1 MWDMC
6 VRLPNG
12 CNHTRYVNI
21 IKNRQYGGYFFPI
34 TKTRYLQ
41 NTKISILYNFEHN
54 IGVDM
59 PAKTVNDIV
68 ALCKR
73 RGFIFT
79 GSEIYGGLGGA
90 YDYGPY
96 GVELMK
102 NIRNAWWNAMIYSR
116 DDIEGLDAA
125 LISNRLMWKYSGHE
139 AGFSDPLVECK
150 KCGARMRQD
159 KMQDQSKCDNCGS
172 TDITEP
178 RAYQLMMGLSIG
190 ATADGAVNAYLR
202 PETATTTYTNFKNV
216 LDAKPHKLPFGIAQ
230 IGKAFRNEIS
240 PRGFVFRMREF
251 EQAEMQY
258 FVNPADD
265 EQYHEMWMRE
275 RMAWWINVLGIPA
288 DKLRFMPHEK
298 LAHYAKAAVDI
309 EYEFPDGFDEVE
321 GIHNRQDFD
330 LGSHTK
336 GQKDFQIHAN
346 VLENK
351 DSTTKLSY
359 SDPQSG
365 ANFIPYVIETA
376 MGVNR
381 AMLAVMIEAYNEEDL
396 GDGKSRTVL
405 KLKPQLSP
413 VKAAVIPLAR
423 NVPELL
429 EISNGIVA
437 DLRKL
442 GIGRIELEN
451 SGNIGKNYRR
461 HDEIGTPVCITVD
474 HQTMEDNTVTLR
486 HRDTMEQERIAISD
500 VKQRIIEIVNG

>member
-1 MWDMC
+1 
-6 VRLPNG
+6 
-12 CNHTRYVNI
+12 
-21 IKNRQYGGYFFPI
+21 
-34 TKTRYLQ
+34 
-41 NTKISILYNFEHN
+41 
-54 IGVDM
+54 M
-59 PAKTVNDIV
+59 PAKTISDIV

-96 GVELMK
+96 GVELMR
-102 NIRNAWWNAMIYSR
+102 NIRDAWWNAMIYSR
-116 DDIEGLDAA
+116 NDIEGLDAA
-125 LISNRLMWKYSGHE
+125 QISNRLMWKYSGHE

-159 KMQDQSKCDNCGS
+159 KMADPTKCDNCGS

-190 ATADGAVNAYLR
+190 AMADGAINAYLR
-202 PETATTTYTNFKNV
+202 PETATTTYVNFKNV
-216 LDAKPHKLPFGIAQ
+216 LDARPHKLPFGIAQ

-258 FVNPADD
+258 FVHPDTD
-265 EQYHEMWMRE
+265 EKYFKMWRAA
-275 RMAWWINVLGIPA
+275 RMAWWTDVLGIPA
-288 DKLRFMPHEK
+288 EKLRFLPHEK
-298 LAHYAKAAVDI
+298 LAHYAKAACDI

-336 GQKDFQIHAN
+336 AQNEFKINAH
-346 VLENK
+346 VMENK
-351 DSTTKLSY
+351 DSTVKLSY
-359 SDPQSG
+359 SDPQTG
-365 ANFIPYVIETA
+365 ENFIPYVIETA

-381 AMLAVMIEAYNEEDL
+381 AMLAVMHNAYTEEDL
-396 GDGKSRTVL
+396 GDGKSRLVL
-405 KLKPQLSP
+405 KLRPKLAP

-429 EISNGIVA
+429 DTAMNIEN
-437 DLRKL
+437 DLRAL
-442 GIGRIELEN
+442 AIGRIELEN

-461 HDEIGTPVCITVD
+461 HDEIGTPVCVTVD
-474 HQTMEDNTVTLR
+474 HQTLEDGTVTLR
-486 HRDTMEQERIAISD
+486 LRDTMEQRRVKIAD
-500 VKQRIIEIVNG
+500 VPAAVLEIING

>member
-1 MWDMC
+1 
-6 VRLPNG
+6 
-12 CNHTRYVNI
+12 
-21 IKNRQYGGYFFPI
+21 
-34 TKTRYLQ
+34 
-41 NTKISILYNFEHN
+41 
-54 IGVDM
+54 M

-102 NIRNAWWNAMIYSR
+102 NIKNAWWNAMIYSR
-116 DDIEGLDAA
+116 NDIEGLDAA

-139 AGFSDPLVECK
+139 GSFSDPLVECK

-159 KMQDQSKCDNCGS
+159 KMKDPTKCDNCGS
-172 TDITEP
+172 TEITEP

-190 ATADGAVNAYLR
+190 ATSDGAINAYLR
-202 PETATTTYTNFKNV
+202 PETATTTYVNFKNV
-216 LDAKPHKLPFGIAQ
+216 MDAKPHKLPFGIAQ

-258 FVNPADD
+258 FVRPD
-265 EQYHEMWMRE
+265 EDEKYFEMWKEIR
-275 RMAWWINVLGIPA
+275 RAWWINELGIPA
-288 DKLRFMPHEK
+288 EKLRFTPHEK
-298 LAHYAKAAVDI
+298 LAHYAKAAGDI
-309 EYEFPDGFDEVE
+309 EYAFPDGFDEVE

-336 GQKDFQIHAN
+336 AQSEFDIKAK
-346 VLENK
+346 VMENK
-351 DSTTKLSY
+351 DSTVKLSY
-359 SDPQSG
+359 SDPQTG
-365 ANFIPYVIETA
+365 ENFVPYVIETA

-381 AMLAVMIEAYNEEDL
+381 AMLAVMLEAYTEEQL
-396 GDGKSRTVL
+396 PDGKSRLVL
-405 KLKPQLSP
+405 KLKPKLAP

-423 NVPELL
+423 NVPELV
-429 EISNGIVA
+429 EIANNIEN

-442 GIGRIELEN
+442 HIGRIELEN

-474 HQTMEDNTVTLR
+474 HQTQEDGTVTLR
-486 HRDTMEQERIAISD
+486 HRDTMEQERIKIED
-500 VKQRIIEIVNG
+500 VPKRVMEIINQ

>member
-1 MWDMC
+1 
-6 VRLPNG
+6 
-12 CNHTRYVNI
+12 
-21 IKNRQYGGYFFPI
+21 
-34 TKTRYLQ
+34 
-41 NTKISILYNFEHN
+41 
-54 IGVDM
+54 M
-59 PAKTVNDIV
+59 PAKSVNDIV

-96 GVELMK
+96 GVELMR
-102 NIRNAWWNAMIYSR
+102 NIRNAWWNAMIYAR
-116 DDIEGLDAA
+116 NDIEGLDAA

-139 AGFSDPLVECK
+139 GSFSDPLVECK

-159 KMQDQSKCDNCGS
+159 KMKDQKKCDNCGS
-172 TDITEP
+172 TDLTEP

-190 ATADGAVNAYLR
+190 AMADGAINAYLR
-202 PETATTTYTNFKNV
+202 PETATTTYVNFKNV
-216 LDAKPHKLPFGIAQ
+216 LDSKPHKLPFGIAQ

-258 FVNPADD
+258 FVNPSDD
-265 EQYHEMWMRE
+265 EKYFEYWKKT
-275 RMAWWINVLGIPA
+275 RMDWWINVLGIPA
-288 DKLRFMPHEK
+288 EKLRFLPHEK

-309 EYEFPDGFDEVE
+309 EYAFPDGFDEVE
-321 GIHNRQDFD
+321 GVHNRQDFD

-336 GQKDFQIHAN
+336 AQNEFKLSAH

-359 SDPQSG
+359 SDAQTG
-365 ANFIPYVIETA
+365 ENFVPYVIETA

-381 AMLAVMIEAYNEEDL
+381 AMLAIMIEAYDDEDL
-396 GDGKSRTVL
+396 GDGKMRTVL
-405 KLKPQLSP
+405 KLKPWLSP
-413 VKAAVIPLAR
+413 VNAAVIPLVR
-423 NVPELL
+423 NVPEIVDL
-429 EISNGIVA
+429 SNKLVD

-442 GIGRIELEN
+442 GIGRIEMEN

-474 HQTMEDNTVTLR
+474 HQTLEDGTVTLR
-486 HRDTMEQERIAISD
+486 YRDTMDQVRVKIDD
-500 VKQRIIEIVNG
+500 VPNKLLKIIRG

>member
-1 MWDMC
+1 
-6 VRLPNG
+6 
-12 CNHTRYVNI
+12 
-21 IKNRQYGGYFFPI
+21 
-34 TKTRYLQ
+34 
-41 NTKISILYNFEHN
+41 
-54 IGVDM
+54 M

-102 NIRNAWWNAMIYSR
+102 NIKNTWWNAMIYSR
-116 DDIEGLDAA
+116 NDIEGLDAA

-139 AGFSDPLVECK
+139 GGFSDPLVECK

-159 KMQDQSKCDNCGS
+159 KMKDPTKCDNCGS
-172 TDITEP
+172 TEITEP

-190 ATADGAVNAYLR
+190 ATADGAINAYLR
-202 PETATTTYTNFKNV
+202 PETATTTYVNFKNIM
-216 LDAKPHKLPFGIAQ
+216 DAKPHKLPFGIAQ

-258 FVNPADD
+258 FINPAED
-265 EQYHEMWMRE
+265 EKYFEMWKEIR
-275 RMAWWINVLGIPA
+275 RAWWINELGIPA
-288 DKLRFMPHEK
+288 EKLRFTPHEK
-298 LAHYAKAAVDI
+298 LAHYAKAAGDI
-309 EYEFPDGFDEVE
+309 EYAFPDGFDEVE

-336 GQKDFQIHAN
+336 AQNEFDIKAK
-346 VLENK
+346 VMENK
-351 DSTTKLSY
+351 DSTVKLSY
-359 SDPQSG
+359 SDPQTG
-365 ANFIPYVIETA
+365 ENFIPFVIETA

-381 AMLAVMIEAYNEEDL
+381 AMLAVMLEAYTEEEL
-396 GDGKSRTVL
+396 PDGKSRLVL
-405 KLKPQLSP
+405 KLKPKLAP

-423 NVPELL
+423 NVPELV
-429 EISNGIVA
+429 EIANNIEN

-442 GIGRIELEN
+442 HIGRIELEN

-474 HQTMEDNTVTLR
+474 HQTQEDGTVTLR
-486 HRDTMEQERIAISD
+486 HRDTMEQERIKIAD
-500 VKQRIIEIVNG
+500 VPKRVMEIINQ

>member
-1 MWDMC
+1 
-6 VRLPNG
+6 
-12 CNHTRYVNI
+12 
-21 IKNRQYGGYFFPI
+21 
-34 TKTRYLQ
+34 
-41 NTKISILYNFEHN
+41 
-54 IGVDM
+54 M
-59 PAKTVNDIV
+59 PAKTINDIV

-96 GVELMK
+96 GVELMR
-102 NIRNAWWNAMIYSR
+102 NIRNAWWNAMVYSR
-116 DDIEGLDAA
+116 NDVEGLDAA
-125 LISNRLMWKYSGHE
+125 QISNRLMWKYSGHE
-139 AGFSDPLVECK
+139 GGFSDPLVECK

-159 KMQDQSKCDNCGS
+159 KMADPTKCDNCGS

-190 ATADGAVNAYLR
+190 AMADGAINAYLR
-202 PETATTTYTNFKNV
+202 PETATTTYVNFKNV
-216 LDAKPHKLPFGIAQ
+216 LDARPHKLPFGIAQ

-258 FVNPADD
+258 FVRPDTD
-265 EQYHEMWMRE
+265 EQYFEMWRDA
-275 RMAWWINVLGIPA
+275 RMAWWIDVLGIPA
-288 DKLRFMPHEK
+288 AHLRFTPHEK

-309 EYEFPDGFDEVE
+309 EYECPDGFDEVE

-336 GQKDFQIHAN
+336 AQNEFKINAN
-346 VLENK
+346 VMENK
-351 DSTTKLSY
+351 DSTVKLSY
-359 SDPQSG
+359 SDPQTG
-365 ANFIPYVIETA
+365 ENFIPYVIETA

-381 AMLAVMIEAYNEEDL
+381 AMLAVMHNAYTEEEL
-396 GDGKSRTVL
+396 PDGKSRLVL
-405 KLKPQLSP
+405 KLRPKLAP

-429 EISNGIVA
+429 DIATNIEN
-437 DLRKL
+437 DLRRL
-442 GIGRIELEN
+442 AIGRIELEN

-474 HQTMEDNTVTLR
+474 HQTLEDATVTLR
-486 HRDTMEQERIAISD
+486 LRDTMEQRRIKIDD
-500 VKQRIIEIVNG
+500 VPRAVLDIING

>member
-1 MWDMC
+1 MWHLRRGMPGE
-6 VRLPNG
+6 RNR
-12 CNHTRYVNI
+12 TR
-21 IKNRQYGGYFFPI
+21 FI
-34 TKTRYLQ
+34 TRKTQQGL
-41 NTKISILYNFEHN
+41 K
-54 IGVDM
+54 M
-59 PAKTVNDIV
+59 PAKSVNDIV

-96 GVELMK
+96 GVELMR
-102 NIRNAWWNAMIYSR
+102 NIRNAWWNAMIYAR
-116 DDIEGLDAA
+116 NDIEGLDAA

-139 AGFSDPLVECK
+139 GSFSDPLVECK

-159 KMQDQSKCDNCGS
+159 KMKDPTKCDNCGS

-190 ATADGAVNAYLR
+190 AMADGAINAYLR
-202 PETATTTYTNFKNV
+202 PETATTTYVNFKNV
-216 LDAKPHKLPFGIAQ
+216 LDSKPHKLPFGIAQ

-258 FVNPADD
+258 FVNPAED
-265 EQYHEMWMRE
+265 EKYFEYWKQT
-275 RMAWWINVLGIPA
+275 RMNWWINVLGIPA
-288 DKLRFMPHEK
+288 EKLRFLPHEK

-309 EYEFPDGFDEVE
+309 EYAFPDGFDEVE
-321 GIHNRQDFD
+321 GVHNRQDFD

-336 GQKDFQIHAN
+336 SQNEFKLAAH

-359 SDPQSG
+359 SDAQTG
-365 ANFIPYVIETA
+365 ENFVPYVIETA

-381 AMLAVMIEAYNEEDL
+381 AMLAVMIEAYDEENL
-396 GDGKSRTVL
+396 GDGKTRTVL
-405 KLKPQLSP
+405 KLKPWLSP
-413 VKAAVIPLAR
+413 VKAAVIPLVR
-423 NVPELL
+423 NVPEIVDL
-429 EISNGIVA
+429 SNKIVD

-442 GIGRIELEN
+442 GIGKIELEN

-474 HQTMEDNTVTLR
+474 HQTLEDGTVTLR
-486 HRDTMEQERIAISD
+486 YRDSMDQVRIKTD
-500 VKQRIIEIVNG
+500 EVPNKLLEIVRG

>member
-1 MWDMC
+1 
-6 VRLPNG
+6 
-12 CNHTRYVNI
+12 
-21 IKNRQYGGYFFPI
+21 
-34 TKTRYLQ
+34 
-41 NTKISILYNFEHN
+41 
-54 IGVDM
+54 M
-59 PAKTVNDIV
+59 PAKTINDIV

-96 GVELMK
+96 GVELMR

-116 DDIEGLDAA
+116 NDIEGLDAA

-139 AGFSDPLVECK
+139 GSFSDPLVECK

-159 KMQDQSKCDNCGS
+159 KMADPTKCDNCGS
-172 TDITEP
+172 ADLTDP
-178 RAYQLMMGLSIG
+178 RAYMLMMGLSIG

-202 PETATTTYTNFKNV
+202 PETATTTYVNFKNV

-258 FVNPADD
+258 FVNPTED
-265 EQYHEMWMRE
+265 EKYFDMWRAA
-275 RMAWWINVLGIPA
+275 RLAWWTDVLGIPA
-288 DKLRFMPHEK
+288 DKLRITPHDK

-321 GIHNRQDFD
+321 GVHNRQDFD

-336 GQKDFQIHAN
+336 SQGDFKISAN
-346 VLENK
+346 VMENK
-351 DSTTKLSY
+351 DSTVKLSY
-359 SDPQSG
+359 SDPQTG
-365 ANFIPYVIETA
+365 ENFIPYVIETA

-381 AMLAVMIEAYNEEDL
+381 AMLAVLHNAYTEEDL
-396 GDGKSRTVL
+396 GDGKSRLVL
-405 KLKPQLSP
+405 KLKPKLAP

-423 NVPELL
+423 NVPELVNIANDI
-429 EISNGIVA
+429 EN
-437 DLRKL
+437 DLRRL
-442 GIGRIELEN
+442 AIGRIELEN

-474 HQTMEDNTVTLR
+474 HQTLEDGTVTLR
-486 HRDTMEQERIAISD
+486 LRDTMEQRRVPVAD
-500 VKQRIIEIVNG
+500 VPAAVMEIING

>member
-1 MWDMC
+1 M
-6 VRLPNG
+6 
-12 CNHTRYVNI
+12 
-21 IKNRQYGGYFFPI
+21 
-34 TKTRYLQ
+34 
-41 NTKISILYNFEHN
+41 
-54 IGVDM
+54 
-59 PAKTVNDIV
+59 
-68 ALCKR
+68 
-73 RGFIFT
+73 
-79 GSEIYGGLGGA
+79 GGA

-96 GVELMK
+96 GVELMR
-102 NIRNAWWNAMIYSR
+102 NIRNAWWNAMVYSR
-116 DDIEGLDAA
+116 NDIEGLDAA

-139 AGFSDPLVECK
+139 ASFSDPLVECK

-159 KMQDQSKCDNCGS
+159 KMRDQTKCDNCGS
-172 TDITEP
+172 TDLTPP

-190 ATADGAVNAYLR
+190 ATADGAINAYLR
-202 PETATTTYTNFKNV
+202 PETATTTYVNFKNV
-216 LDAKPHKLPFGIAQ
+216 LDARPHKLPFGIAQ

-265 EQYHEMWMRE
+265 EKYFEMWKKI
-275 RMAWWINVLGIPA
+275 RMDWWINTLGIPA
-288 DKLRFMPHEK
+288 EKLRFTPHEK
-298 LAHYAKAAVDI
+298 LAHYAKAAGDI

-336 GQKDFQIHAN
+336 SQDEFKIQAH

-351 DSTTKLSY
+351 DSTTKLAY
-359 SDPQSG
+359 SDAQTGDS
-365 ANFIPYVIETA
+365 FIPFVIETA

-381 AMLAVMIEAYNEEDL
+381 AMLAVMLDAYTEEDL
-396 GDGKSRTVL
+396 PDGKSRVVL
-405 KLKPQLSP
+405 KLKPALAP

-429 EISNGIVA
+429 TIANNIEN

-442 GIGRIELEN
+442 NIGRIELEN

-486 HRDTMEQERIAISD
+486 YRDSMAQERVAISD
-500 VKQRIIEIVNG
+500 VPQRVMEIITKNEK

>member
-1 MWDMC
+1 
-6 VRLPNG
+6 
-12 CNHTRYVNI
+12 
-21 IKNRQYGGYFFPI
+21 
-34 TKTRYLQ
+34 
-41 NTKISILYNFEHN
+41 
-54 IGVDM
+54 M
-59 PAKTVNDIV
+59 PAKNVNDII

-79 GSEIYGGLGGA
+79 GSEIYGGMAGT

-102 NIRNAWWNAMIYSR
+102 NIRESWWNAMVYQR
-116 DDIEGLDAA
+116 DDVEGLDAS
-125 LISNRLMWKYSGHE
+125 LISNRLLWKYSGHE
-139 AGFSDPLVECK
+139 GGFSDQLVECK
-150 KCGARMRQD
+150 KCGLRMRLD
-159 KMQDQSKCDNCGS
+159 KMKDPLRCDACGS
-172 TDITEP
+172 ADLTAP
-178 RAYQLMMGLSIG
+178 RAYQLMMGLSVG
-190 ATADGAVNAYLR
+190 ATAVGEINAYLR

-216 LDAKPHKLPFGIAQ
+216 LDSTPHKLPFGIVQ

-251 EQAEMQY
+251 EQAELQY
-258 FVNPADD
+258 FVKPGTD
-265 EQYHEMWMRE
+265 EDWWEKWKQMRLD
-275 RMAWWINVLGIPA
+275 WWVNVMGIPRN
-288 DKLRFMPHEK
+288 RFRFLPHEK

-336 GQKDFQIHAN
+336 AQGEFKIAATVQ
-346 VLENK
+346 ENK

-359 SDPQSG
+359 SDAQTGES
-365 ANFIPYVIETA
+365 FLPYVVETA

-381 AMLAVMIEAYNEEDL
+381 CMFAVMLEAYTEEIV
-396 GDGKSRTVL
+396 GDGTRTVL
-405 KLKPQLSP
+405 KLKPSLAP

-423 NVPELL
+423 NVPQLL
-429 EISNGIVA
+429 DISNKIVA

-442 GIGRIELEN
+442 GLGRIELEN

-474 HQTMEDNTVTLR
+474 HQSLEDGMVTLR
-486 HRDTMEQERIAISD
+486 HRDTMAQERVRIED
-500 VKQRIIEIVNG
+500 VPGRLLGII

>member
-1 MWDMC
+1 
-6 VRLPNG
+6 
-12 CNHTRYVNI
+12 
-21 IKNRQYGGYFFPI
+21 
-34 TKTRYLQ
+34 
-41 NTKISILYNFEHN
+41 
-54 IGVDM
+54 M
-59 PAKTVNDIV
+59 PAKTVQDIV

-116 DDIEGLDAA
+116 DDIEGMDAA
-125 LISNRLMWKYSGHE
+125 LITNRLMWKYSGHE

-159 KMQDQSKCDNCGS
+159 KMKDQTKCDNCGS
-172 TDITEP
+172 NEISDP

-190 ATADGAVNAYLR
+190 ATADGAINAYLR

-258 FVNPADD
+258 FVNPTDD
-265 EQYHEMWMRE
+265 DKYHELWMQE
-275 RMAWWINVLGIPA
+275 RMSWWINALGIPA
-288 DKLRFMPHEK
+288 EKLRFMPHEK

-309 EYEFPDGFDEVE
+309 EYKFPDGFDEVE

-336 GQKDFQIHAN
+336 SQKDFKINAT

-365 ANFIPYVIETA
+365 QNFIPYVIETA

-381 AMLAVMIEAYNEEDL
+381 AMLAVMIESYDEEDL
-396 GDGKSRTVL
+396 GDGKTRTVL
-405 KLKPQLSP
+405 KLKPSLSP

-429 EISNGIVA
+429 EISNGIVG

-474 HQTMEDNTVTLR
+474 HQSMEDGTVTLR
-486 HRDTMEQERIAISD
+486 HRDTMEQERIAIAD
-500 VKQRIIEIVNG
+500 VKSRIVEIINA

>member
-1 MWDMC
+1 
-6 VRLPNG
+6 
-12 CNHTRYVNI
+12 
-21 IKNRQYGGYFFPI
+21 
-34 TKTRYLQ
+34 
-41 NTKISILYNFEHN
+41 
-54 IGVDM
+54 M
-59 PAKTVNDIV
+59 PAKTINDIV

-79 GSEIYGGLGGA
+79 GSEIYGGLGGT

-102 NIRNAWWNAMIYSR
+102 NIRNSWWNTMVYSR

-125 LISNRLMWKYSGHE
+125 QITNRLLWKYSGHE

-150 KCGARMRQD
+150 KCGARMRLD
-159 KMQDQSKCDNCGS
+159 KMKDPKKCDACGS
-172 TDITEP
+172 ADLMEP

-190 ATADGAVNAYLR
+190 ATADGEVNAYLR

-216 LDAKPHKLPFGIAQ
+216 LDSTPHKLPFGIVQ
-230 IGKAFRNEIS
+230 IGKSFRNEIS

-251 EQAEMQY
+251 EQAELQY
-258 FVNPADD
+258 FVKPGED
-265 EQYHEMWMRE
+265 EKYFKEWKKN
-275 RMAWWINVLGIPA
+275 RMAWWVNELGIPA
-288 DKLRFMPHEK
+288 DKLRFTPHEK

-321 GIHNRQDFD
+321 GVHNRQDFD

-336 GQKDFQIHAN
+336 SQKEFKIDATVI
-346 VLENK
+346 ENK
-351 DSTTKLSY
+351 DSTIKLSY
-359 SDPQSG
+359 SDPQTG
-365 ANFIPYVIETA
+365 ENFIPYVVETA

-381 AMLAVMIEAYNEEDL
+381 AMLVVMLNAYTEEDL

-405 KLKPQLSP
+405 KLKPGLSP

-429 EISNGIVA
+429 ETADKIVS

-474 HQTMEDNTVTLR
+474 HQTLEDNMVTLR
-486 HRDTMEQERIAISD
+486 HRDSMQQERCAIKDIS
-500 VKQRIIEIVNG
+500 KKLLEIINK

>member
-1 MWDMC
+1 
-6 VRLPNG
+6 
-12 CNHTRYVNI
+12 
-21 IKNRQYGGYFFPI
+21 
-34 TKTRYLQ
+34 
-41 NTKISILYNFEHN
+41 
-54 IGVDM
+54 M

-90 YDYGPY
+90 YDFGPY

-102 NIRNAWWNAMIYSR
+102 NIRNAWWNTMIYSR

-125 LISNRLMWKYSGHE
+125 LISNRLLWKYSGHE

-159 KMQDQSKCDNCGS
+159 KMRDQIKCDNCGS

-190 ATADGAVNAYLR
+190 ATADGAINAYLR

-265 EQYHEMWMRE
+265 EKFHQMWME
-275 RMAWWINVLGIPA
+275 QRMAWWIDVLGIPA

-309 EYEFPDGFDEVE
+309 EYAFPDGFDEVE

-336 GQKDFQIHAN
+336 GQKDFKINAN

-365 ANFIPYVIETA
+365 ENFIPYVIETA

-381 AMLAVMIEAYNEEDL
+381 AMLAVMIEAYEEEDL
-396 GDGKSRTVL
+396 GDGKTRTVL

-429 EISNGIVA
+429 EISNGIVG

-486 HRDTMEQERIAISD
+486 HRDTMAQERIAISD
-500 VKQRIIEIVNG
+500 VKNRILEIVNG

>member
-1 MWDMC
+1 
-6 VRLPNG
+6 
-12 CNHTRYVNI
+12 
-21 IKNRQYGGYFFPI
+21 
-34 TKTRYLQ
+34 
-41 NTKISILYNFEHN
+41 
-54 IGVDM
+54 M

-96 GVELMK
+96 GVELMR
-102 NIRNAWWNAMIYSR
+102 NIRNAWWNAMVYSR
-116 DDIEGLDAA
+116 NDIEGLDAA

-139 AGFSDPLVECK
+139 ASFSDPLVECK

-159 KMQDQSKCDNCGS
+159 KMRDQTKCDNCGS
-172 TDITEP
+172 TDLTPP

-190 ATADGAVNAYLR
+190 ATADGAINAYLR
-202 PETATTTYTNFKNV
+202 PETATTTYVNFKNV
-216 LDAKPHKLPFGIAQ
+216 LDARPHKLPFGIAQ

-265 EQYHEMWMRE
+265 EKYFEMWKKI
-275 RMAWWINVLGIPA
+275 RMDWWINTLGIPA
-288 DKLRFMPHEK
+288 EKLRFTPHEK
-298 LAHYAKAAVDI
+298 LAHYAKAAGDI

-336 GQKDFQIHAN
+336 SQDEFKIQAH

-351 DSTTKLSY
+351 DSTTKLAY
-359 SDPQSG
+359 SDAQTGDS
-365 ANFIPYVIETA
+365 FIPFVIETA

-381 AMLAVMIEAYNEEDL
+381 AMLAVMLDAYTEEDL
-396 GDGKSRTVL
+396 PDGKSRVVL
-405 KLKPQLSP
+405 KLKPALAP

-429 EISNGIVA
+429 TIANNIEN

-442 GIGRIELEN
+442 NIGRIELEN

-486 HRDTMEQERIAISD
+486 YRDSMAQERVTISD
-500 VKQRIIEIVNG
+500 VPQRVMEIITKNEK

>member
-1 MWDMC
+1 
-6 VRLPNG
+6 
-12 CNHTRYVNI
+12 
-21 IKNRQYGGYFFPI
+21 
-34 TKTRYLQ
+34 
-41 NTKISILYNFEHN
+41 
-54 IGVDM
+54 M

-102 NIRNAWWNAMIYSR
+102 NIKNAWWNAMIYSR

-139 AGFSDPLVECK
+139 GSFSGPLVECK

-159 KMQDQSKCDNCGS
+159 KMKDPSKCDNCGS
-172 TDITEP
+172 TDLTEP

-190 ATADGAVNAYLR
+190 ATANGEINAYLR
-202 PETATTTYTNFKNV
+202 PETATTTYVNFKNV

-258 FVNPADD
+258 FVRPGED
-265 EQYHEMWMRE
+265 EKYFEMWKEIRT
-275 RMAWWINVLGIPA
+275 AWWINVLGIPA
-288 DKLRFMPHEK
+288 EKLRFTPHEK
-298 LAHYAKAAVDI
+298 LAHYAKSAGDI
-309 EYEFPDGFDEVE
+309 EYAFPDGFDEVE

-336 GQKDFQIHAN
+336 SQNEFKIQAK

-359 SDPQSG
+359 SDPQTG
-365 ANFIPYVIETA
+365 ENFIPYVIETA

-381 AMLAVMIEAYNEEDL
+381 AMLAVMLEAYEEEDL
-396 GDGKSRTVL
+396 GDGKTRTVL
-405 KLKPQLSP
+405 KLKPWLAP

-429 EISNGIVA
+429 DIANGIE
-437 DLRKL
+437 DSLRKL
-442 GIGRIELEN
+442 HIGRIELEN

-474 HQTMEDNTVTLR
+474 HQTLEDQTVTLR
-486 HRDTMEQERIAISD
+486 HRDTMEQERVKISD
-500 VKQRIIEIVNG
+500 VPSRVLEIING

>member
-1 MWDMC
+1 
-6 VRLPNG
+6 
-12 CNHTRYVNI
+12 
-21 IKNRQYGGYFFPI
+21 
-34 TKTRYLQ
+34 
-41 NTKISILYNFEHN
+41 
-54 IGVDM
+54 M
-59 PAKTVNDIV
+59 PAKTVNDII

-96 GVELMK
+96 GIELMK

-116 DDIEGLDAA
+116 NDIEGMDAA
-125 LISNRLMWKYSGHE
+125 VITNRLMWKYSGHE
-139 AGFSDPLVECK
+139 SSFSDPLVECK
-150 KCGARMRQD
+150 KCGTRMRQD
-159 KMQDQSKCDNCGS
+159 KMRDQTKCDNCGS
-172 TDITEP
+172 TDLTPP

-190 ATADGAVNAYLR
+190 ATADGTINAYLR
-202 PETATTTYTNFKNV
+202 PETATTTYVNFKNV
-216 LDAKPHKLPFGIAQ
+216 MDARPHKLPFGIAQ

-265 EQYHEMWMRE
+265 EKYFEMWKQI
-275 RMAWWINVLGIPA
+275 RMAWWIDTLGIPA
-288 DKLRFMPHEK
+288 DKLRFTPHEK
-298 LAHYAKAAVDI
+298 LAHYAKAAGDI

-336 GQKDFQIHAN
+336 SQDEFKIQAHVI
-346 VLENK
+346 ENH
-351 DSTTKLSY
+351 DSTAKLAY
-359 SDPQSG
+359 SDPQTGES
-365 ANFIPYVIETA
+365 FIPFVIETA

-381 AMLAVMIEAYNEEDL
+381 AMLAVMLDAYTEEQL
-396 GDGKSRTVL
+396 PDGKSRVVL
-405 KLKPQLSP
+405 KLKPALAP

-423 NVPELL
+423 NVPELITIANNI
-429 EISNGIVA
+429 EN

-442 GIGRIELEN
+442 NIGRIELEN

-486 HRDTMEQERIAISD
+486 YRDSMQQERVAVSD
-500 VKQRIIEIVNG
+500 VPQRVMEIITKNEK

>member
-1 MWDMC
+1 
-6 VRLPNG
+6 
-12 CNHTRYVNI
+12 
-21 IKNRQYGGYFFPI
+21 
-34 TKTRYLQ
+34 
-41 NTKISILYNFEHN
+41 
-54 IGVDM
+54 M
-59 PAKTVNDIV
+59 PAKTINDIV

-102 NIRNAWWNAMIYSR
+102 NIKNAWWNAMIYSR
-116 DDIEGLDAA
+116 NDIEGLDAA

-139 AGFSDPLVECK
+139 GSFSDPLVECK

-159 KMQDQSKCDNCGS
+159 KMIDPTKCDNCGS
-172 TDITEP
+172 TEISEP
-178 RAYQLMMGLSIG
+178 REYQLMMGLSIG
-190 ATADGAVNAYLR
+190 ATADGAINAYLR
-202 PETATTTYTNFKNV
+202 PETATTTYVNFKNV

-240 PRGFVFRMREF
+240 PRNFVFRMREF

-258 FVNPADD
+258 FVRPGDD
-265 EQYHEMWMRE
+265 ENQHEQWKKI
-275 RMAWWINVLGIPA
+275 RMDWWINTLGIPA
-288 DKLRFMPHEK
+288 EKLRFTPHDK
-298 LAHYAKAAVDI
+298 LAHYAKAAFDI

-336 GQKDFQIHAN
+336 SQEEFKINAH

-351 DSTTKLSY
+351 NSTTKLSY
-359 SDPQSG
+359 SDPQTG
-365 ANFIPYVIETA
+365 ENFIPFVIETA

-381 AMLAVMIEAYNEEDL
+381 AMLAVMIQAYTDEEL
-396 GDGKSRTVL
+396 PDGKSRTVL
-405 KLKPQLSP
+405 KLKPKLAP

-429 EISNGIVA
+429 DIANNIENE
-437 DLRKL
+437 LRKL
-442 GIGRIELEN
+442 SIGRIELEN

-474 HQTMEDNTVTLR
+474 HQTLEDNTVTLR
-486 HRDTMEQERIAISD
+486 HRDTMAQERVNISD
-500 VKQRIIEIVNG
+500 VSKRVMEIINQ

>member
-1 MWDMC
+1 
-6 VRLPNG
+6 
-12 CNHTRYVNI
+12 
-21 IKNRQYGGYFFPI
+21 
-34 TKTRYLQ
+34 
-41 NTKISILYNFEHN
+41 
-54 IGVDM
+54 M
-59 PAKTVNDIV
+59 PAKSVNDIV

-79 GSEIYGGLGGA
+79 GSEIYSGLGGA

-96 GVELMK
+96 GVELMR
-102 NIRNAWWNAMIYSR
+102 NIRNAWWNAMIYAR
-116 DDIEGLDAA
+116 NDIEGLDAA

-139 AGFSDPLVECK
+139 GSFSDPLVECK

-159 KMQDQSKCDNCGS
+159 KMKDQTKCDNCGS
-172 TDITEP
+172 TDLTEP

-190 ATADGAVNAYLR
+190 AMADGAINAYLR
-202 PETATTTYTNFKNV
+202 PETATTTYVNFKNV
-216 LDAKPHKLPFGIAQ
+216 LDSKPHKLPFGIAQ

-258 FVNPADD
+258 FVNPSDD
-265 EQYHEMWMRE
+265 EKYFEYWKNE
-275 RMAWWINVLGIPA
+275 RLAWWINVLGIPA
-288 DKLRFMPHEK
+288 EKLRFLPHEK

-309 EYEFPDGFDEVE
+309 EYAFPDGFDEVE
-321 GIHNRQDFD
+321 GVHNRQDFD

-336 GQKDFQIHAN
+336 AQNEFKLSAK

-359 SDPQSG
+359 SDAQTG
-365 ANFIPYVIETA
+365 ENFVPYVIETA

-381 AMLAVMIEAYNEEDL
+381 AMLAIMIEAYDEEDL

-405 KLKPQLSP
+405 KLKPWLSP
-413 VKAAVIPLAR
+413 VKAAVIPLVR
-423 NVPELL
+423 NVPEIVDL
-429 EISNGIVA
+429 SNKLVD

-442 GIGRIELEN
+442 AIGRIELEN

-474 HQTMEDNTVTLR
+474 HQTLEDGTVTLR
-486 HRDTMEQERIAISD
+486 YRDTMDQVRVKTDEVPQKLLEI
-500 VKQRIIEIVNG
+500 VKQ

>member
-1 MWDMC
+1 
-6 VRLPNG
+6 
-12 CNHTRYVNI
+12 
-21 IKNRQYGGYFFPI
+21 
-34 TKTRYLQ
+34 
-41 NTKISILYNFEHN
+41 
-54 IGVDM
+54 M
-59 PAKTVNDIV
+59 PAKSVNDIV

-96 GVELMK
+96 GVELMR
-102 NIRNAWWNAMIYSR
+102 NIRNAWWNAMIYAR
-116 DDIEGLDAA
+116 NDIEGLDAA

-139 AGFSDPLVECK
+139 GSFSDPLVECK

-159 KMQDQSKCDNCGS
+159 KMKDPTKCDNCGS

-190 ATADGAVNAYLR
+190 AMADGAINAYLR
-202 PETATTTYTNFKNV
+202 PETATTTYVNFKNV
-216 LDAKPHKLPFGIAQ
+216 LDSKPHKLPFGIAQ

-258 FVNPADD
+258 FVNPAED
-265 EQYHEMWMRE
+265 EKYFEYWKQTRLS
-275 RMAWWINVLGIPA
+275 WWINTLGIPA
-288 DKLRFMPHEK
+288 EKLRFLPHEK

-309 EYEFPDGFDEVE
+309 EYAFPDGFDEVE
-321 GIHNRQDFD
+321 GVHNRQDFD

-336 GQKDFQIHAN
+336 AQNEFKLSAH

-359 SDPQSG
+359 SDAQTG
-365 ANFIPYVIETA
+365 ENFIPYVIETA

-381 AMLAVMIEAYNEEDL
+381 AMLAIMIEAYADEDL

-405 KLKPQLSP
+405 KLKPWLSP
-413 VKAAVIPLAR
+413 VKAAVIPLVR
-423 NVPELL
+423 NVPEIVDL
-429 EISNGIVA
+429 SNKIVD

-442 GIGRIELEN
+442 GIGKIELEN

-474 HQTMEDNTVTLR
+474 HQTLEDGTVTVR
-486 HRDTMEQERIAISD
+486 HRDTMAQERINVDDIA
-500 VKQRIIEIVNG
+500 KKLLEIVSMR

>member
-1 MWDMC
+1 
-6 VRLPNG
+6 
-12 CNHTRYVNI
+12 
-21 IKNRQYGGYFFPI
+21 
-34 TKTRYLQ
+34 
-41 NTKISILYNFEHN
+41 
-54 IGVDM
+54 M
-59 PAKTVNDIV
+59 PAKTINDIV

-96 GVELMK
+96 GVELMR
-102 NIRNAWWNAMIYSR
+102 NIRNAWWNAMVYSR
-116 DDIEGLDAA
+116 NDVEGLDAA
-125 LISNRLMWKYSGHE
+125 QISNRLMWKYSGHE
-139 AGFSDPLVECK
+139 GGFSDPLVECK

-159 KMQDQSKCDNCGS
+159 KMADPTKCDNCGS

-190 ATADGAVNAYLR
+190 AMADGAINAYLR
-202 PETATTTYTNFKNV
+202 PETATTTYVNFKNV
-216 LDAKPHKLPFGIAQ
+216 LDARPHKLPFGIAQ

-258 FVNPADD
+258 FVRPDTD
-265 EQYHEMWMRE
+265 EQYFEMWRDA
-275 RMAWWINVLGIPA
+275 RMAWWIDVLGIPA
-288 DKLRFMPHEK
+288 AHLRFTPHEK

-309 EYEFPDGFDEVE
+309 EYEFPDGFAEVE

-336 GQKDFQIHAN
+336 AQNEFKISAN
-346 VLENK
+346 VMDNK
-351 DSTTKLSY
+351 DSTVKLSY
-359 SDPQSG
+359 SDPQTG
-365 ANFIPYVIETA
+365 ENFIPYVIETA

-381 AMLAVMIEAYNEEDL
+381 AMLAVMHNAYTEEEL
-396 GDGKSRTVL
+396 PDGKSRLVL
-405 KLKPQLSP
+405 KLRPKLAP

-429 EISNGIVA
+429 DIATNIEN
-437 DLRKL
+437 DLRRL
-442 GIGRIELEN
+442 AIGRIELEN

-474 HQTMEDNTVTLR
+474 HQTLEDATVTLR
-486 HRDTMEQERIAISD
+486 LRDTMEQRRIKIDD
-500 VKQRIIEIVNG
+500 VPRAVLDIING

>member
-1 MWDMC
+1 
-6 VRLPNG
+6 
-12 CNHTRYVNI
+12 
-21 IKNRQYGGYFFPI
+21 
-34 TKTRYLQ
+34 
-41 NTKISILYNFEHN
+41 
-54 IGVDM
+54 M
-59 PAKTVNDIV
+59 PAKTINDIV

-79 GSEIYGGLGGA
+79 GSEIYGGMGGT

-125 LISNRLMWKYSGHE
+125 LISNRLLWKYSGHE
-139 AGFSDPLVECK
+139 GGFSDPLVECK

-159 KMQDQSKCDNCGS
+159 KMRDTSKCDNCGS
-172 TDITEP
+172 TDLLPP

-190 ATADGAVNAYLR
+190 ATADGAINAYLR

-258 FVNPADD
+258 FVNPAED
-265 EQYHEMWMRE
+265 EKYFDQWKQT
-275 RMAWWINVLGIPA
+275 RMAWWIDVLGIPA
-288 DKLRFMPHEK
+288 EKLRFAPHEK
-298 LAHYAKAAVDI
+298 LAHYAKAAFDI

-336 GQKDFQIHAN
+336 AQGDFKINAN
-346 VLENK
+346 VMENK

-359 SDPQSG
+359 SDPQTG
-365 ANFIPYVIETA
+365 ENFIPFVIETA

-381 AMLAVMIEAYNEEDL
+381 AMLAVMHNAYTEEDL
-396 GDGKSRTVL
+396 GDGKSRVVL
-405 KLKPQLSP
+405 KLKPKLAP

-423 NVPELL
+423 NVPQLL
-429 EISNGIVA
+429 EIATGIENA
-437 DLRKL
+437 LRRL
-442 GIGRIELEN
+442 AIGRIEMEN

-486 HRDTMEQERIAISD
+486 HRDTMAQERVNIDD
-500 VKQRIIEIVNG
+500 VPRRVMEIINE

>member
-1 MWDMC
+1 
-6 VRLPNG
+6 
-12 CNHTRYVNI
+12 
-21 IKNRQYGGYFFPI
+21 
-34 TKTRYLQ
+34 
-41 NTKISILYNFEHN
+41 
-54 IGVDM
+54 M

-102 NIRNAWWNAMIYSR
+102 NIKNAWWNAMIYSR
-116 DDIEGLDAA
+116 NDIEGLDAA

-139 AGFSDPLVECK
+139 GSFSDPLVECK

-159 KMQDQSKCDNCGS
+159 KMIDPTKCDNCGS
-172 TDITEP
+172 TEISAP
-178 RAYQLMMGLSIG
+178 REYQLMMGLSIG
-190 ATADGAVNAYLR
+190 ATADGAINAYLR
-202 PETATTTYTNFKNV
+202 PETATTTYVNFKNV
-216 LDAKPHKLPFGIAQ
+216 LDSKPHKLPFGIAQ

-240 PRGFVFRMREF
+240 PRNFVFRMREF

-258 FVNPADD
+258 FVRPGDD
-265 EQYHEMWMRE
+265 ETQHEQWKKI
-275 RMAWWINVLGIPA
+275 RMDWWINVLGIPA
-288 DKLRFMPHEK
+288 EKLRFTPHDK
-298 LAHYAKAAVDI
+298 LAHYAKAAFDI

-336 GQKDFQIHAN
+336 SQNEFKINAN

-359 SDPQSG
+359 SDPQTG
-365 ANFIPYVIETA
+365 DNFIPFVIETA

-381 AMLAVMIEAYNEEDL
+381 AMLAVMIQAYTDEQL
-396 GDGKSRTVL
+396 PDGKSRTVL
-405 KLKPQLSP
+405 KLKPKLAP

-429 EISNGIVA
+429 DTANNIENE
-437 DLRKL
+437 LRKL
-442 GIGRIELEN
+442 AIGRIELEN

-474 HQTMEDNTVTLR
+474 HQTLEDNTVTLR
-486 HRDTMEQERIAISD
+486 HRDTMAQERVNIKDIPKR
-500 VKQRIIEIVNG
+500 VLEIINS

>member
-1 MWDMC
+1 
-6 VRLPNG
+6 
-12 CNHTRYVNI
+12 
-21 IKNRQYGGYFFPI
+21 
-34 TKTRYLQ
+34 
-41 NTKISILYNFEHN
+41 
-54 IGVDM
+54 M

-96 GVELMK
+96 GVELMR
-102 NIRNAWWNAMIYSR
+102 NIRNAWWNAMVYSR
-116 DDIEGLDAA
+116 NDIEGLDAA

-139 AGFSDPLVECK
+139 ASFSDPLVECK

-159 KMQDQSKCDNCGS
+159 KMRDQTKCDNCGS
-172 TDITEP
+172 TDLTPP

-190 ATADGAVNAYLR
+190 ATADGAINAYLR
-202 PETATTTYTNFKNV
+202 PETATTTYVNFKNV
-216 LDAKPHKLPFGIAQ
+216 LDARPHKLPFGIVQ

-258 FVNPADD
+258 FVNPTDD
-265 EQYHEMWMRE
+265 EKYFEMWKKI
-275 RMAWWINVLGIPA
+275 RMDWWINTLGIPA
-288 DKLRFMPHEK
+288 EKLRFTPHEK
-298 LAHYAKAAVDI
+298 LAHYAKAAGDI

-336 GQKDFQIHAN
+336 SQDEFKIQAH

-351 DSTTKLSY
+351 DSTTKLAY
-359 SDPQSG
+359 SDAQTGDS
-365 ANFIPYVIETA
+365 FIPFVIETA

-381 AMLAVMIEAYNEEDL
+381 AMLAVMLDAYTEEYL
-396 GDGKSRTVL
+396 PDGKSRVVL
-405 KLKPQLSP
+405 KLKPALAP

-429 EISNGIVA
+429 TIANNIEN

-442 GIGRIELEN
+442 NIGRIELEN

-486 HRDTMEQERIAISD
+486 YRDSMAQERVAISD
-500 VKQRIIEIVNG
+500 VPQRVMEIITKNEK